1 MPDTPFFLGAV
12 IVENCMGDRP
22 PLYLLRHG
30 QTTWNAAGRVQGQLE
45 SELSELGRDHARRQG
60 EILARLD
67 LPEGLGVYCS
77 PQRRT
82 RQTAELALGAL
93 GLEPL
98 FDDRLKEIH
107 LGAWEGRYYAD
118 LTAQDRAFFEGRST
132 LMLCLDGPGE
142 TLADM
147 QVRVGAFLDD
157 LDGPALVVSHGVALT
172 VLRGLVLGLDVAGME
187 GLGAEQGVIYELRN
201 GAQIVHR

>member
-1 MPDTPFFLGAV
+1 MSDT
-12 IVENCMGDRP
+12 P

-45 SELSELGRDHARRQG
+45 SELSDLGRDHARRQG
-60 EILARLD
+60 EILARMD

-77 PQRRT
+77 PQKRT
-82 RQTAELALGAL
+82 RQTAELALGGL
-93 GLEPL
+93 GLVPR

-118 LTAQDRAFFEGRST
+118 LTERDPAFFEGRST
-132 LMLCLDGPGE
+132 LMLCLEGPGE
-142 TLADM
+142 TLEDM
-147 QVRVGAFLDD
+147 RARVGAFLGD
-157 LDGPALVVSHGVALT
+157 LDGPALVISHGVALT
-172 VLRGLVLGLDVAGME
+172 VLRGLVLGLDIEAME
-187 GLGAEQGVIYELRN
+187 GLGAEQGVIYELRD

>member
-1 MPDTPFFLGAV
+1 MSEKPA
-12 IVENCMGDRP
+12 
-22 PLYLLRHG
+22 LYLLRHG

-45 SELSELGRDHARRQG
+45 SELSDLGREHARRQG
-60 EILARLD
+60 AILARMG

-93 GLEPL
+93 GLAPR

-107 LGAWEGRYYAD
+107 LGNWEGRYYAD
-118 LTAQDRAFFEGRST
+118 LTAQDPAFFEGRST
-132 LMLCLDGPGE
+132 LMLCLEGPGE
-142 TLADM
+142 TLEDM
-147 QVRVGAFLDD
+147 RARMGAFLDD

-172 VLRGLVLGLDVAGME
+172 VLRGLVLGLDIAAME
-187 GLGAEQGVIYELRN
+187 GLGAEQGVIYELLD
-201 GAQIVHR
+201 GEQIVHR

>member
-1 MPDTPFFLGAV
+1 MRDMA
-12 IVENCMGDRP
+12 

-45 SELSELGRDHARRQG
+45 SELNDLGRDHARQQG
-60 EILARLD
+60 AILRRLD
-67 LPEGLGVYCS
+67 LPAGLAVYCS

-82 RQTAELALGAL
+82 RQTAELALGPP
-93 GLEPL
+93 GLVPM

-118 LTAQDRAFFEGRST
+118 LTARDPAFFEGRST

-142 TLADM
+142 TLEDM
-147 QVRVGAFLDD
+147 RARVGAFLDE

-172 VLRGLVLGLDVAGME
+172 VLRGLVLGLGIEAME
-187 GLGAEQGVIYELRN
+187 GLGAEQGVVYELRS